1 MRSLITQQGVIIVN
15 HTRNKELRTACSTS
29 VSRDANNGEKCKL
42 MQLWA
47 DVETGE
53 RGRETGGREGVEL
66 ACTDLHLLFGH
77 NERGEDWR
85 GVRVFLQQETGS
97 VWRLY
102 SYFPIQHR
110 EVRQLMSG
118 NHW

>member
-1 MRSLITQQGVIIVN
+1 MQTDAALGR
-15 HTRNKELRTACSTS
+15 C
-29 VSRDANNGEKCKL
+29 RDRR
-42 MQLWA
+42 
-47 DVETGE
+47 E
-53 RGRETGGREGVEL
+53 RERDRREGGREGVEL

-102 SYFPIQHR
+102 SYFPIQQR